1 MITDLD
7 SQKVSK
13 TTRYVFVGHI
23 NDDVRKYW
31 HADTDI
37 DDDSLW
43 HVAQALERDELHHY
57 AKPADKPRHRAP
69 FNPIS
74 TFCVGLGV
82 IGACYFLILGAV
94 WCVIKLIG
102 G

>member
-13 TTRYVFVGHI
+13 NTRYVFVGYMKGG
-23 NDDVRKYW
+23 VRKYW

-57 AKPADKPRHRAP
+57 VQLADKPRKAP
-69 FNPIS
+69 FNPIW
-74 TFCVGLGV
+74 TIMVGLGV
-82 IGACYFLILGAV
+82 IASAYLAVALLAGALY
-94 WCVIKLIG
+94 KLFG